1 MERIETWPSLK
12 RPSFIQFYPNIKIV
26 KITKNISP
34 RYHRIFIYVKPTD
47 ENCLSDLFFF
57 LIFIFKSKVEIIF
70 TYLLF
75 SRLTMIHRTT
85 EYTVLT
91 NRSISLS
98 PILWSYTYFIIV
110 SRRIYCALT
119 RTFFKNTRVSMYVCT
134 CIYIYIWIYE
144 YFYANA
150 RMFASLFRVKKKN
163 SLSRGKLTQ
172 VRARRGRFLGR
183 LSERRLCSHG
193 FFRVSTSVRSLNRRD
208 NTCVCNSRPLPLC
221 IPVEHSFASQ

>member
-34 RYHRIFIYVKPTD
+34 RYHRIFIYVKPT

-70 TYLLF
+70 TYFLF

-134 CIYIYIWIYE
+134 CIYIYMNIWI
-144 YFYANA
+144 FLCKRANVCIFIS
-150 RMFASLFRVKKKN
+150 REEKKFFI
-163 SLSRGKLTQ
+163 SREVDAGT
-172 VRARRGRFLGR
+172 
-183 LSERRLCSHG
+183 CSKG
-193 FFRVSTSVRSLNRRD
+193 
-208 NTCVCNSRPLPLC
+208 
-221 IPVEHSFASQ
+221 SFPR

>member
-1 MERIETWPSLK
+1 MNEDTYRVINLWIERFLMERIETWPSLK

-70 TYLLF
+70 TYFLF

-134 CIYIYIWIYE
+134 CIYIYE
-144 YFYANA
+144 YMNIFMQTRECLHLY
-150 RMFASLFRVKKKN
+150 FA
-163 SLSRGKLTQ
+163 
-172 VRARRGRFLGR
+172 
-183 LSERRLCSHG
+183 
-193 FFRVSTSVRSLNRRD
+193 
-208 NTCVCNSRPLPLC
+208 
-221 IPVEHSFASQ
+221 